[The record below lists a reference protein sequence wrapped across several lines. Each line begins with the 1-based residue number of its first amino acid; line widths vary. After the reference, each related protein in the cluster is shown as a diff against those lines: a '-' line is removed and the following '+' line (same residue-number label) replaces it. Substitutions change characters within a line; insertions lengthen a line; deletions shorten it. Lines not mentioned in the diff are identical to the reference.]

1 MAKDLFHDA
10 VKIALEKEGWVI
22 THEEYRLKTDLVKDA
37 LKIDIAAERLIIAQ
51 KGLEKIAVEVKSF
64 LGDSLIYDF
73 HEVLGQ
79 ILIYQINLELQEP
92 DRLLFLAIPALTY
105 EKMLKQ
111 RIFEVVFE
119 RYNIHFLIYEPVEK
133 SIILWKS

>member
-1 MAKDLFHDA
+1 MAKDLFHNA
-10 VKIALEKEGWVI
+10 VKVALEKEGWTI
-22 THEEYRLKTDLVKDA
+22 TAEEYRLKTDLVKDA

-51 KGLEKIAVEVKSF
+51 KGVEKIAVEVKSF

-111 RIFEVVFE
+111 RVFEVVFD
-119 RYNIHFLIYEPVEK
+119 RFNIHFLIYEPLEK
-133 SIILWKS
+133 SIILWKQ